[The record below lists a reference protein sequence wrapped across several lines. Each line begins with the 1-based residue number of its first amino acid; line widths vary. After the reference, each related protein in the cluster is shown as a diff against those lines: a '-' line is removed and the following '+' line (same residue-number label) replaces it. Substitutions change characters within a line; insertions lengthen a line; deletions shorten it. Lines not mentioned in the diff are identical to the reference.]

1 MVKVKKRNI
10 ERTPVIEAYENG
22 LPLPELVSSF
32 PSISSS
38 SIYRWIKQ
46 FKEDGSLKPKPQE
59 WSDKK
64 KKLLKVVVQMYSEGF
79 RVAEIQRKVELVS
92 KSTIIRWLRE
102 QHLKSSGRNS
112 MSEGKSKIVLTDA
125 PQKEQKEQLPSV
137 TFDGMT
143 PEELYAK
150 YCKVQEELRM
160 QKLRTKLTE
169 TTIDIAE
176 KEFGIPIRKK
186 SGAK

>member
-10 ERTPVIEAYENG
+10 ERPPVIEAYENG
-22 LPLPELVSSF
+22 LSLPELVSSF

-46 FKEDGSLKPKPQE
+46 FKEDGSLEPKPQK

-79 RVAEIQRKVELVS
+79 RVAEIQRKLELVS

-102 QHLKSSGRNS
+102 QHLKPSGRNS
-112 MSEGKSKIVLTDA
+112 MSVGKSKIVLTGSL
-125 PQKEQKEQLPSV
+125 QKEQKEQLPSV

-143 PEELYAK
+143 PEELYTK

-160 QKLRTKLTE
+160 QKLRTKLAE

>member
-1 MVKVKKRNI
+1 MVKAKKRNI
-10 ERTPVIEAYENG
+10 ERTPVIEVYENSLS
-22 LPLPELVSSF
+22 LPVLVSSF

-79 RVAEIQRKVELVS
+79 RVAEIQRKVKLVS

-102 QHLKSSGRNS
+102 QHLKPSGRNS
-112 MSEGKSKIVLTDA
+112 MSVGKSKIVLTDT
-125 PQKEQKEQLPSV
+125 PQKEQLPSV

-143 PEELYAK
+143 PEELYTK
-150 YCKVQEELRM
+150 YCKVQEELRI
-160 QKLRTKLTE
+160 QKLRTKLAE

>member
-22 LPLPELVSSF
+22 LSLPELVSSF

-46 FKEDGSLKPKPQE
+46 FKEDGSLEPKPQK

-102 QHLKSSGRNS
+102 QHLKPSGRNS
-112 MSEGKSKIVLTDA
+112 MSVGKSKIVLTGTL
-125 PQKEQKEQLPSV
+125 QKEQKEQLPSG

-143 PEELYAK
+143 PEELYTK
-150 YCKVQEELRM
+150 YCKVQKELRM
-160 QKLRTKLTE
+160 QKLRTKLAE

-186 SGAK
+186 SSAK